1 MDKLRL
7 SDYGVKP
14 EDAGEL
20 ADNAASTMGARCSV
34 VDPRTLSREE
44 IMDIITGK
52 HLSEYAESGPIG
64 PLFFDN
70 GSCYTFRA
78 IAHVK

>member
-20 ADNAASTMGARCSV
+20 ADNAASTMGASFR

-44 IMDIITGK
+44 IMDIINRK

-70 GSCYTFRA
+70 GSC
-78 IAHVK
+78 

>member
-1 MDKLRL
+1 MHLDVRTAIFSLRWLSCSRRAAWLRL

-20 ADNAASTMGARCSV
+20 ADNAASTMGALFR

-44 IMDIITGK
+44 IMDIII
-52 HLSEYAESGPIG
+52 ESI
-64 PLFFDN
+64 
-70 GSCYTFRA
+70 
-78 IAHVK
+78 